1 MNENAEALDR
11 FDVPLDAVIRP
22 CRREDLTSLEWFGMF
37 SFQRPVLRSTYE
49 KHESGELVML
59 VADVNRVAAGLVW
72 ITLDRLDTDATAVFW
87 ALRVHPLLQ
96 NKGIGSRLLRMCE
109 ETALRLGFR
118 GAEFGVEEGNIGAYR
133 LYDRLGYRWVDS
145 QPGLRIMRKALASH

>member
-1 MNENAEALDR
+1 MNENAETLDR
-11 FDVPLDAVIRP
+11 FDVSLDAVIRP
-22 CRREDLTSLEWFGMF
+22 CRREDLSSLEWFGMF

-59 VADVNRVAAGLVW
+59 VAVVNQVAAGLTW

-87 ALRVHPLLQ
+87 AVRVHPLLQ
-96 NKGIGSRLLRMCE
+96 NNGIGSRLLRVCE
-109 ETALRLGFR
+109 GRALRLGFQL
-118 GAEFGVEEGNIGAYR
+118 AELGVEEGNVGAYR

-145 QPGLRIMRKALASH
+145 QPGLRIMRKTLA